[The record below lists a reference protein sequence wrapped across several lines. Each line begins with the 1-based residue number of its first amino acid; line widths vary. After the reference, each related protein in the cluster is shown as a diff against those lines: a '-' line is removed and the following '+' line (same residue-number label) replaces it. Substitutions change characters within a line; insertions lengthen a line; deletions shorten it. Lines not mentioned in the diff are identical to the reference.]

1 MISNEKKKQKRALLN
16 DQEEIVKI
24 ISDQIS
30 NEKIKK
36 VIILQNKRVFADE
49 GVDL

>member
-1 MISNEKKKQKRALLN
+1 MIAEEKKKQKRKLLN
-16 DQEEIVKI
+16 DQEEIIKI
-24 ISDQIS
+24 ISAQVK

-36 VIILQNKRVFADE
+36 VILLQNKRVFEDE